1 MVFKPICLYVSIAV
15 SQNLA
20 QICGLIRGPA
30 MGRLTAR
37 KVETAKPGK
46 YGDGAGLQLSVAP
59 TGAKKW
65 VLRFL
70 WQGKAREMGL
80 GSYPEVGLSEAREK
94 ALAGRRLARSGGDPI
109 AERKKDKR
117 VPTFGELADEVV
129 AEQSKGFR
137 NEKHKAQWA
146 MTLREYAASLRAKLV
161 DAITTEDI
169 LAVLKPI
176 WTTKAETASR
186 LRGRIERVLNAAKA
200 KGYRSGENPA
210 VWRGHLENLL
220 PKRQKLTRG
229 HHTALPYVDVPGFVA
244 KLRKRDA
251 VAALALEFAIL
262 TAARSGEVLGARWRE
277 IDFGAMIW
285 TIPPER
291 MKAAREHRIPLSK
304 RAVAN
309 PQQFEQGPDERA
321 RLSRLT
327 RRPTAL
333 RDGDGYAL
341 APHGS
346 GRDRAWLPIELPRLG
361 GQRDALR
368 ARARRTCA
376 CSRLRRQSRAGLPAI
391 RRSRKAPGAHGR
403 LGRLL
408 RAVKRRQQ
416 GHAAAEKSLAA
427 DEKRGD
433 RPAS

>member
-1 MVFKPICLYVSIAV
+1 
-15 SQNLA
+15 
-20 QICGLIRGPA
+20 

-59 TGAKKW
+59 TGTKKW

-146 MTLREYAASLRAKLV
+146 MTLREYAASLRAKPV
-161 DAITTEDI
+161 DAITTEEV

-210 VWRGHLENLL
+210 AWRGHLENLL

-229 HHTALPYVDVPGFVA
+229 HHAALPYSDVSAFVA

-277 IDFGAMIW
+277 IDFDAMIW

-291 MKAAREHRIPLSK
+291 MKAAREHRVPLSK
-304 RAVAN
+304 RAVAILN
-309 PQQFEQGPDERA
+309 NLNKA
-321 RLSRLT
+321 RTGEHVFPGSLGGRPLSAMAMDMLL
-327 RRPTAL
+327 RRMGQDVTVHGFRSSF
-333 RDGDGYAL
+333 RDWAGNETHFPRELPEHAL
-341 APHGS
+341 AHV
-346 GRDRAWLPIELPRLG
+346 LG
-361 GQRDALR
+361 DKAEQAYRRSDALE
-368 ARARRTCA
+368 
-376 CSRLRRQSRAGLPAI
+376 
-391 RRSRKAPGAHGR
+391 
-403 LGRLL
+403 
-408 RAVKRRQQ
+408 KRRALMEAW
-416 GHAAAEKSLAA
+416 AAYCEPSSA
-427 DEKRGD
+427 DEKVTPLR
-433 RPAS
+433 RKA